1 MSAALAPASSTLVPL
16 GDDFRRAAREAIAA
30 RANARGLD
38 GVLLLSAANV
48 GYATGFHFS
57 VNERPIGLYIPVAG
71 KPVLFIPLLELE
83 NASVIEGVRL
93 AVYTEY
99 PGLVHPVVWMAAES
113 GAGRLAIDTLDARVL
128 SGLQAVLEEVVLE
141 DLAAPS
147 RFVKTPHEL
156 ALTREAARFADMV
169 LERLLA
175 NGAQII
181 AQGGSELDLMADCTD
196 FARAALKA
204 QHGAAFAG
212 TKMGITSSVHSGP
225 RAALPHGATSSRRPP
240 PGETLICGIGAS
252 LGGYHAESGVT
263 LILGE
268 VSPEQRRVMQAM
280 ERCNDAAVDAL
291 KPGARCQDV
300 NEAALG
306 ALKAADLG
314 DAIRHRIGHGMGL
327 EGHEAP
333 WLAPGDTTTVAPNM
347 VFSNEPGVYR
357 PGRDGFRTINT
368 MLVGAQGV
376 EIPSQFLAHTPID
389 QRVIAL

>member
-1 MSAALAPASSTLVPL
+1 VSALAPIRKPVRPL
-16 GDDFRRAAREAIAA
+16 GSAFRQAVRERLRHSAAS
-30 RANARGLD
+30 RGLD
-38 GVLLLSAANV
+38 GVLLLSPANV
-48 GYATGFHFS
+48 LYACGFNFS
-57 VNERPIGLYIPVAG
+57 VNERPIGLYVPVEG
-71 KPVLFIPLLELE
+71 EPKLFVPLLELE
-83 NASVIEGVRL
+83 NAEPVLGVEL
-93 AVYTEY
+93 GIYEEF
-99 PGLVHPVVWMAAES
+99 PGLVHPVVWMVCQS
-113 GAGRLAIDTLDARVL
+113 GARRLAIDTLDARQLGPLNTLVDEVL
-128 SGLQAVLEEVVLE
+128 LE
-141 DLAAPS
+141 DLAAPL
-147 RFVKTPHEL
+147 RFLKTPEEL
-156 ALTREAARFADMV
+156 ELTRIAASYAD
-169 LERLLA
+169 LCLTRLQTE
-175 NGAQII
+175 GDTII
-181 AQGGSELDLMADCTD
+181 SAGGSELDLLADCTG
-196 FARAALKA
+196 FALAALKRDY
-204 QHGAAFAG
+204 GAAFAG
-212 TKMGITSSVHSGP
+212 TKLGITASVHSGP
-225 RAALPHGATSSRRPP
+225 RAALPHGATSARRPQ
-240 PGETLICGIGAS
+240 PGETLISGVGAS